1 MIDPALIKSADLFKT
16 VVMKYP
22 LEKRLEI
29 GSPVQYFLEH
39 TPEERFNQL
48 SRLTGYSDNVLRFLL
63 KVGNIGAID
72 KYEELRLILPE
83 EFASNPFIFT
93 HVLSEQLPM
102 DLLQAYPQLIN
113 YLPALAELNVGKY
126 SNLELHGLGQSARR
140 MFLTYALF
148 TELKIDTDCFKYFK
162 QSTDFEESLNSIGYS
177 SKAILKVIIQR
188 SREFYGTEGFLDEV
202 LDIKYLNNYID
213 PKKVIRAILGE
224 MRRSKMQTIVLRT
237 IWSVIGSFM
246 AIEGVPAYG
255 GISAIFR
262 FYLWRYKR
270 WTDHSDVVIMDD
282 GAEFYSHR
290 HTMLSTFNRCL
301 AKKDSPWQD
310 WVKLPESIDTP
321 PGELFADFI
330 QAYAKQQYRNLIK
343 EHGSVVF
350 KDMNDKFKYLNPDKY
365 RYINNAVDLVI
376 EGRNMSHCVGGEN
389 YISECA
395 TGHTCILH
403 YNDGVDRHGYTIEL
417 SGNVTFEDQQD
428 LLFTGYDEKAKWWK
442 GYRVFQIKGYDNNE
456 PSNQVKLDILLDLIN
471 ASIQFR
477 EVPENEVKREM
488 HKYRLC
494 MKNQHWVLRDHT
506 TRIYHIADVIN
517 EYIPFKSSE
526 AKEANWRLLNP
537 RLVYRYGMKLTG
549 RPERIPGEHEH
560 RMHQLLHDAR
570 FPAGIA
576 GDFEGDVINGLAAQI
591 MEGRMRGMHDRRPD
605 LNRGWFDGM
614 REHAADMDLE
624 HLYPHQQ
631 QLLSAKH
638 LGERSFI
645 KDSSVALGITNVPLF
660 ELTKAT
666 QTRNIGKS
674 LTYPQVTIRAGFKY
688 NTGREYLIGQALHS
702 LGKLYGSW
710 WQIDGKLPLMADLG
724 MRLLANKIRYGFMSE
739 EEIVKNIFLIS
750 DHGYN
755 LFCSEVSVLSKG
767 TTGSIRKNGH
777 RMVTGGRMY
786 TVTSTIAPYIPSMA
800 ILDSDSEVIFDYTE
814 SIDMWHA
821 FNNVKVKTNNLGFD
835 FNDKFSR
842 NILGRYGV
850 RFN

>member
-39 TPEERFNQL
+39 TPEERFDQL

-63 KVGNIGAID
+63 KVGSIGAID

-93 HVLSEQLPM
+93 HVLSEQLPI
-102 DLLQAYPQLIN
+102 DLLQEYPQLIN
-113 YLPALAELNVGKY
+113 YLPALAELNTGKY

-140 MFLTYALF
+140 MFLVYSLF
-148 TELKIDTDCFKYFK
+148 TKLDIDTDCFKYYK
-162 QSTDFEESLNSIGYS
+162 QSTDLEESLNSIGYS
-177 SKAILKVIIQR
+177 SKAVLKVIIQR
-188 SREFYGTEGFLDEV
+188 SREFYGVEGFLDEV

-237 IWSVIGSFM
+237 IWSVIGSFV
-246 AIEGVPAYG
+246 AIEGVHAYG
-255 GISAIFR
+255 GLSAIFR

-270 WTDHSDVVIMDD
+270 WTNHSDVVVMDD

-290 HTMLSTFNRCL
+290 HTMLSTFNRCI
-301 AKKDSPWQD
+301 AKKDSPWKE

-321 PGELFADFI
+321 PSELFADFI

-350 KDMNDKFKYLNPDKY
+350 KNMDDKFKYLNPDKY
-365 RYINNAVDLVI
+365 RYINNVVDLVI

-395 TGHTCILH
+395 TGHTHILH
-403 YNDGVDRHGYTIEL
+403 YSDGNDRHGYTIEL
-417 SGNVTFEDQQD
+417 SKNVTHDDQQD
-428 LLFTGYDEKAKWWK
+428 LLFTNYDEKAKWWE
-442 GYRVFQIKGYDNNE
+442 GYRVYQIKGYDNNE
-456 PSNQVKLDILLDLIN
+456 PSDQVKLDILHDLID
-471 ASIQFR
+471 ASIKFR

-494 MKNQHWVLRDHT
+494 MKNQHRVLHDHT
-506 TRIYHIADVIN
+506 TRIYHIADAIN

-549 RPERIPGEHEH
+549 RPERIPGECEN

-570 FPAGIA
+570 FPAGVA
-576 GDFEGDVINGLAAQI
+576 GDFEGDVIDGLAAQI
-591 MEGRMRGMHDRRPD
+591 VHVRMRERVV
-605 LNRGWFDGM
+605 
-614 REHAADMDLE
+614 DMDLE
-624 HLYPHQQ
+624 LLYPHQQ
-631 QLLSAKH
+631 RLLSAKLRSDH
-638 LGERSFI
+638 SFI
-645 KDSSVALGITNVPLF
+645 KDSSTALGISNVPLL

-674 LTYPQVTIRAGFKY
+674 LYPQVIICAGFKY

-710 WQIDGKLPLMADLG
+710 WEINGKLPLMADLG
-724 MRLLANKIRYGFMSE
+724 MRLLANKIRYGFMSD
-739 EEIVKNIFLIS
+739 EEIIKNIFLIS
-750 DHGYN
+750 DHGYT

-777 RMVTGGRMY
+777 RMVTRGKMY

-800 ILDSDSEVIFDYTE
+800 ILDSDSEVIFDYSE
-814 SIDMWHA
+814 SIEMWLV
-821 FNNVKVKTNNLGFD
+821 FNNAQVKTNNLGFD

-842 NILGRYGV
+842 NLLGRYGV